1 MKRFAQT
8 RNWLGIAASSID
20 ISNIA
25 MFRLY
30 DTKELDDYGRAEE
43 RIEQL
48 RKQLWEL
55 REAVLN
61 VRDALTLEEPNE
73 ACNDEVLEE
82 RYQMGLMST
91 EQEAD
96 YVFGPK
102 NEMPF

>member
-8 RNWLGIAASSID
+8 RDWLNIAAATIAV
-20 ISNIA
+20 SNDA
-25 MFRLY
+25 MFKLY
-30 DTKELDDYGRAEE
+30 DTKELDNYGRAEE

-48 RKQLWEL
+48 RKQLWAL

-73 ACNDEVLEE
+73 ACNNEVLEE
-82 RYQMGLMST
+82 RYQMGLMSQ

-96 YVFGPK
+96 YIFGPK